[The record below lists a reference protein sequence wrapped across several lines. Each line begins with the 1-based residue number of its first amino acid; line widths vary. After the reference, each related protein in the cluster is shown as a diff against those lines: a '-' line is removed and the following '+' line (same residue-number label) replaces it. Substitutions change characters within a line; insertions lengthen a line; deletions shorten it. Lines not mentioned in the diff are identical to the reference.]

1 MHDHQMRFL
10 ADEHRRVLLGEAE
23 RARLAKVARQHTK
36 ASPKRQ
42 PRAARRI
49 SLGMLLARMTAR
61 VG

>member
-10 ADEHRRVLLGEAE
+10 ADEHRRVLLAEAE
-23 RARLAKVARQHTK
+23 QTRLVKDARQHTE
-36 ASPKRQ
+36 ASPRRQ
-42 PRAARRI
+42 PQAARRM